1 MDYKDLPDRIK
12 ELKRHN
18 EDRNRAVRECDRPTS
33 KEWMVVQIEGD
44 YVRVSAEH
52 LKAAI
57 AKTTEE
63 VDVELAKLTDAHD
76 TLKKVA
82 SGLL

>member
-1 MDYKDLPDRIK
+1 MDYKELPDRIK

-18 EDRNRAVRECDRPTS
+18 DDRRRAINECDRPTS
-33 KEWMVVQIEGD
+33 KEWMVVQIEGN

-63 VDVELAKLTDAHD
+63 VDAELVKLTDVHD
-76 TLKKVA
+76 TLEKVA
-82 SGLL
+82 KGLL